1 MLKNSDAMS
10 AFEAPRA
17 PEGKDAVYTAF
28 DLHPS
33 TPIIGAEIRNLR
45 LSDVSETT
53 AEQLRHALWRYGV
66 LFLRDQFLSHEEL
79 IAAGRLFGPELEHH
93 TFGKTLKDE
102 GYPEVLVI
110 EQFESDRA
118 KTTTDIW
125 HHDVTGRKNPNLVSV
140 LQATEVPFGADTMW
154 SSASAAFEWFPD
166 ALKRLFLELDI
177 EHDAVYMALR
187 HDFGSSEV
195 LSALFD
201 MDESNTHPAVIRHPE
216 TGQLCLFVG
225 NGYVKRIKSFSAEQS
240 EQLIKLAIDQIKIP
254 ELQVRHSWQ
263 PGDIA
268 IWDNLGTVHYGV
280 AGDLR
285 NRKRLLHRV
294 AAWSPEVRPSLDR
307 QEALSALDNR

>member
-1 MLKNSDAMS
+1 MT

-17 PEGKDAVYTAF
+17 LKGKDTGYTAF
-28 DLHPS
+28 DLHPR
-33 TPIIGAEIRNLR
+33 TPVIGAEIRNLR
-45 LSDVSETT
+45 LSNLSEKT

-66 LFLRDQFLSHEEL
+66 LFLRDQFLSHDEL
-79 IAAGRLFGPELEHH
+79 SAAGRLFGPELENH
-93 TFGKTLKDE
+93 TFGQTLKDE

-154 SSASAAFEWFPD
+154 SSASAAFEWLPD

-187 HDFGSSEV
+187 HDFGSSGM
-195 LSALFD
+195 LSTLFD
-201 MDESNTHPAVIRHPE
+201 MDESNIHPAVIRHPE

-225 NGYVKRIKSFSAEQS
+225 NGYVKRIKGFSAEQS
-240 EQLIKLAIDQIKIP
+240 EQLIKLALDQVKIP
-254 ELQVRHSWQ
+254 ELQVRYSWQ

-285 NRKRLLHRV
+285 NQRRLLHRV
-294 AAWSPEVRPSLDR
+294 AAWSPKVRPSLDR
-307 QEALSALDNR
+307 KAALAEMDRR

>member
-1 MLKNSDAMS
+1 MT

-17 PEGKDAVYTAF
+17 LKGKDTGYTAF

-33 TPIIGAEIRNLR
+33 TPVIGAEIRNLR
-45 LSDVSETT
+45 LSNLSEKT

-66 LFLRDQFLSHEEL
+66 LFLRDQFLSHDEL
-79 IAAGRLFGPELEHH
+79 SAAGRLFGPELENH
-93 TFGKTLKDE
+93 TFGQTLKDE

-154 SSASAAFEWFPD
+154 SSASAAFEWLPD

-187 HDFGSSEV
+187 HDFGSSGM
-195 LSALFD
+195 LSTLFD
-201 MDESNTHPAVIRHPE
+201 MDESNIHPAVIRHPE

-225 NGYVKRIKSFSAEQS
+225 NGYVKRIKGFSAEQS
-240 EQLIKLAIDQIKIP
+240 EQLIKLALDQVKIP
-254 ELQVRHSWQ
+254 ELQVRYSWQ

-285 NRKRLLHRV
+285 NQRRLLHRV
-294 AAWSPEVRPSLDR
+294 AAWSPKVRPSLDR
-307 QEALSALDNR
+307 KAALAEMDRR

>member
-1 MLKNSDAMS
+1 MTV
-10 AFEAPRA
+10 FEAPRA
-17 PEGKDAVYTAF
+17 CEGQDLGYTAF
-28 DLHPS
+28 DIHPV
-33 TPIIGAEIRNLR
+33 TPIIGAEIRNFR
-45 LSDVSETT
+45 LAEVDESC

-66 LFLRDQFLSHEEL
+66 LFLREQFLSHEEL

-93 TFGKTLKDE
+93 TFGKTLKQQ
-102 GYPEVLVI
+102 GFPEVLVI

-154 SSASAAFEWFPD
+154 SSASAAFEWLPT

-195 LSALFD
+195 LSTLFD

-225 NGYVKRIKSFSAEQS
+225 NGYVKRIKGFSAEQS
-240 EQLIKLAIDQIKIP
+240 EQLLKLAIDQVKIP
-254 ELQVRHSWQ
+254 ELQVRHSWR

-285 NRKRLLHRV
+285 NRQRLLHRV
-294 AAWSPEVRPSLDR
+294 AAWSPDVRPSLDR
-307 QEALSALDNR
+307 EAALAALGRD

>member
-1 MLKNSDAMS
+1 MTL
-10 AFEAPRA
+10 FEAPRA
-17 PEGKDAVYTAF
+17 PEGKDPDYTAF
-28 DLHPS
+28 ELYPS
-33 TPIIGAEIRNLR
+33 TPIIGAEIRNMR
-45 LSDVSETT
+45 LSEVSEAT

-79 IAAGRLFGPELEHH
+79 ISAGRLFGPELEHH

-154 SSASAAFEWFPD
+154 SSASAAFEWFPN

-187 HDFGSSEV
+187 HDFGSNEV

-225 NGYVKRIKSFSAEQS
+225 NGYVKRIKGFSAEQS

-254 ELQVRHSWQ
+254 ELQVRHSWR

-307 QEALSALDNR
+307 EAALSAMDNR

>member
-1 MLKNSDAMS
+1 MTG
-10 AFEAPRA
+10 FESPRA
-17 PEGKDAVYTAF
+17 PEGKDAGYTAF
-28 DLHPS
+28 ELYPS
-33 TPIIGAEIRNLR
+33 TPIIGAEVRNMR
-45 LSDVSETT
+45 LSEVSEAT

-79 IAAGRLFGPELEHH
+79 VAAGRIFGPELEHH

-154 SSASAAFEWFPD
+154 ASASAAFEWLPD

-225 NGYVKRIKSFSAEQS
+225 NGYVKRIKGFSAEQS
-240 EQLIKLAIDQIKIP
+240 EQLIKLAIDQIKSP
-254 ELQVRHSWQ
+254 ELQVRHSWR

-285 NRKRLLHRV
+285 NRMRLLHRV

-307 QEALSALDNR
+307 EKALSALDNR

>member
-1 MLKNSDAMS
+1 MT

-17 PEGKDAVYTAF
+17 PEGKDAGYTAF
-28 DLHPS
+28 DVYPS
-33 TPIIGAEIRNLR
+33 TPIIGAEVHNLR
-45 LSDVSETT
+45 LSNVSEGT

-66 LFLRDQFLSHEEL
+66 LFLRNQFLSPEEL

-154 SSASAAFEWFPD
+154 SSASAAFEWLPD

-195 LSALFD
+195 LSTLFD
-201 MDESNTHPAVIRHPE
+201 MGESNTHPAVIRHPE

-225 NGYVKRIKSFSAEQS
+225 NGYVKRIKGFSAEQS
-240 EQLIKLAIDQIKIP
+240 EQIIKLAIDQVKIP
-254 ELQVRHSWQ
+254 ELQVRYSWQ

-294 AAWSPEVRPSLDR
+294 AAWSPNVRPSLNR
-307 QEALSALDNR
+307 ETALAEMDQQ

>member
-1 MLKNSDAMS
+1 MFINSDAMS

-17 PEGKDAVYTAF
+17 PEGKDADYTAF
-28 DLHPS
+28 ELFPS

-154 SSASAAFEWFPD
+154 SSASAAFEWLPD

-225 NGYVKRIKSFSAEQS
+225 NGYVKRIKGFSAEQS

-285 NRKRLLHRV
+285 KRKQLLHRV
-294 AAWSPEVRPSLDR
+294 AAWLPEVQPSLD
-307 QEALSALDNR
+307 QEEALSALDNR